1 MLVIRVATQSQLY
14 RTLEAKT
21 MLERA
26 VVVLKAG
33 KDRVL
38 GLFTSGN
45 GGLLDRDLY
54 VFCDGRYRMLTAPP
68 TSWA

>member
-1 MLVIRVATQSQLY
+1 MLVIRVATQSRLY
-14 RTLEAKT
+14 RILEAKT

-26 VVVLKAG
+26 VVVLKAD

-45 GGLLDRDLY
+45 GGLIDRAFY
-54 VFCDGRYRMLTAPP
+54 VFWGVRMECWSTQVSQA
-68 TSWA
+68 